1 MNKPLP
7 LFRYR
12 ISLSLPGSRYERIT
26 IFAPDEESA
35 RGAVSRHYSGTIT
48 DIVKTRPATEWELK
62 QLSNHHKKHQLL

>member
-12 ISLSLPGSRYERIT
+12 ISLSMPGSRYERIA

-35 RGAVSRHYSGTIT
+35 REAVRRHYGGIIT
-48 DIVKTRPATEWELK
+48 DIVKCRPATEWEIK
-62 QLSNHHKKHQLL
+62 RFSHF